1 MKTQSNMFEKLK
13 KMQEAI
19 ENAQQQLELQEFIG
33 KAGDV
38 EIVLQGTKQVVD
50 VIISQIHSKAI
61 LQESVLLAFNVALKK
76 LERKSKELMQK
87 ASGYL
92 IEF

>member
-19 ENAQQQLELQEFIG
+19 ENAQQKLELEEFIG

-38 EIVLQGTKQVVD
+38 EIILQGTKQVVD
-50 VIISQIHSKAI
+50 VIISQIHSKTI
-61 LQESVLLAFNVALKK
+61 LQESVLLAFNDALKK
-76 LERKSKELMQK
+76 LEKKSKELMQK
-87 ASGYL
+87 ASGDL
-92 IEF
+92 IEL

>member
-19 ENAQQQLELQEFIG
+19 ENAQKQLELQEFIG

-38 EIVLQGTKQVVD
+38 EIVFTRHQTSRRCYYFSN
-50 VIISQIHSKAI
+50 SQQSN
-61 LQESVLLAFNVALKK
+61 SP
-76 LERKSKELMQK
+76 RKCFV
-87 ASGYL
+87 G
-92 IEF
+92 F

>member
-1 MKTQSNMFEKLK
+1 MKRQSNMFEKLK

-50 VIISQIHSKAI
+50 VIISQIHNKAI
-61 LQESVLLAFNVALKK
+61 LQESVLLAFNAALKK

-87 ASGYL
+87 ASGDL

>member
-1 MKTQSNMFEKLK
+1 METKSNIFEKLK
-13 KMQEAI
+13 KIQEVI

-61 LQESVLLAFNVALKK
+61 LQESVLLAFNAALKK

-87 ASGYL
+87 ASGDL

>member
-19 ENAQQQLELQEFIG
+19 ENAQKQLELQEFIG

-61 LQESVLLAFNVALKK
+61 LQESVLLAFNAALKK

>member
-1 MKTQSNMFEKLK
+1 MKTQYNMFEKLK

-38 EIVLQGTKQVVD
+38 EIVLQGNKQVVD
-50 VIISQIHSKAI
+50 VIIFQIHNKAI
-61 LQESVLLAFNVALKK
+61 LQESVLLAFNAALKK

-87 ASGYL
+87 ASGDL
-92 IEF
+92 IEV

>member
-50 VIISQIHSKAI
+50 VVISQIHSKAI
-61 LQESVLLAFNVALKK
+61 LQESVL
-76 LERKSKELMQK
+76 
-87 ASGYL
+87 
-92 IEF
+92 

>member
-50 VIISQIHSKAI
+50 VVISQIHSKAI
-61 LQESVLLAFNVALKK
+61 LQESVLLAFNAALKK